1 MNSNIALKY
10 VASLEKLLIFSIIKI
25 IISKMVRAVWFLINV
40 LIDLLFIFVIIYQN
54 QVVVGVLTDINLLSC
69 LQSIDLLVDILY
81 FKLIEI
87 RWLSKII
94 AFCFDL
100 FIYRVLI
107 MNKYLVF
114 NAKVWKYLII
124 VNL

>member
-40 LIDLLFIFVIIYQN
+40 LIDLLFIFGIIYQN